1 MKNEK
6 LLRSWRLIKQKASE
20 PLTLLFAATG
30 LIILFAAIVIVILFP
45 SKRPVTIAPTDRHFL
60 VNEPQGQAQP
70 DALAP
75 CLGNGVYSIHE
86 GKVYYQFINHY
97 CGQVEGDAD
106 AASFEVLDYGFARD
120 KDKGFYGGQ
129 AVEIRNAYGKPPVQ
143 TDGKTFEALADGYAR
158 DKNHVYF
165 FNETNFHR
173 MVIDGADPTTFKVLT
188 TWFGSDAHSGFY
200 GWSAIPQSDGQ
211 TLEIVDVRPI
221 GQGRIIGF
229 TKDVSRVFISS
240 YDKSTVITGADP
252 KTFETYKNLN
262 DISGRLFSRDSE
274 HVFWGTDVISK
285 ADPDSFQLVETTGTL
300 GMCAPFFKDISHV
313 FAGTGIIE
321 GADPATFRYIGQVV
335 GTPVLYSVSCLA
347 ADKNNVYV
355 DSTKIPNLD
364 PQSVQTLGIYLKDK
378 RAVYLYTTE
387 LKGADPKTFEL
398 IDEGSVSAKDKN
410 SVYECGQVVM
420 PNQTGFKFL
429 GDYYGRIGSS
439 VYHLGQV
446 IPGADGS
453 SFSPMGGSEILS
465 CESSSGGYAKDKN
478 HVYFAGKLIQGA
490 DPQTFKLSFEL
501 GIAQDKNGEYRLG
514 VKVPN
519 DFIKCSTETA
529 DLPGGLAG
537 WQSKLP
543 ALGSDTS
550 TASFEFCI
558 MPNQDKLIGYKPD
571 PTVEAKTINWFDP
584 KNQLIETMK
593 LDCSNLGTV
602 LPQSIRALNGST
614 VTLQCLAQDACA
626 SRVFYELNLDDWK
639 SSSSSTLR
647 KTDESYDCGYRG

>member
-1 MKNEK
+1 M
-6 LLRSWRLIKQKASE
+6 
-20 PLTLLFAATG
+20 PLLFAAAA
-30 LIILFAAIVIVILFP
+30 LILIFATALISIL
-45 SKRPVTIAPTDRHFL
+45 SQKHQIAPVPILSKHLLIDQQ
-60 VNEPQGQAQP
+60 PQPAQTG
-70 DALAP
+70 ALSP
-75 CLGNGVYSIHE
+75 CLGNGLYNAYE
-86 GKVYYQFINHY
+86 GKIYYQFINASCHP
-97 CGQVEGDAD
+97 VEGGYD
-106 AASFEVLDYGFARD
+106 AATFEVLDYGFARD
-120 KDKGFYGGQ
+120 KDKGFYEGQ
-129 AVEIRNAYGKPPVQ
+129 AIEIRSSGTIYPQVK
-143 TDGKTFEALADGYAR
+143 TDGATFEALADGYAR
-158 DKNHVYF
+158 DKNRVYF
-165 FNETNFHR
+165 FNESNFYR
-173 MVIDGADPTTFKVLT
+173 TIIDGADPSTFKAIT
-188 TWFGSDAHSGFY
+188 AWFGKDSHAGYY
-200 GWSAIPQSDGQ
+200 GWSAIPQSDGKTFEVVDTKPAAQ
-211 TLEIVDVRPI
+211 YTLT
-221 GQGRIIGF
+221 GF
-229 TKDVSRVFISS
+229 TKDAVHVFLN
-240 YDKSTVITGADP
+240 DKMIAGADP
-252 KTFETYKNLN
+252 KTFQTYKNLN
-262 DISGRLFSRDSE
+262 DAAGRLFSRDSE

-300 GMCAPFFKDISHV
+300 GMCAPFFKDKSHV

-321 GADPATFRYIGQVV
+321 GADPASFRYIGQIV
-335 GTPVLYSVSCLA
+335 GTPVLYSESCLS
-347 ADKNNVYV
+347 ADKNGVYV

-439 VYHLGQV
+439 VYYLGQV

-478 HVYFAGKLIQGA
+478 HVYFAGRLIQGA

-501 GIAQDKNGEYRLG
+501 GIAEDKNGEYRLG

-519 DFIKCSTETA
+519 DFIKCSTDTA
-529 DLPGGLAG
+529 VLPGGLAG

-550 TASFEFCI
+550 TASFEICT

-571 PTVEAKTINWFDP
+571 PTVEAKTISWFDP

-593 LDCSNLGTV
+593 LDCNNLGTV
-602 LPQSIRALNGST
+602 LPQSIRALNGSI
-614 VTLQCLAQDACA
+614 VTLQCLAQGACA